1 MKTSINKPFE
11 YEQYYQK
18 LGNDK
23 DTGYFDNMKDVLVLS
38 AVLGFMQNCPKTFS
52 KPGGDAIKE
61 HIFQDDMNIF
71 DIISILSTGDIKII
85 LNENHDEKYKLI
97 EEYAH
102 GGIQYL
108 VNNIFNGPITSVENI
123 IDFVLRFEP
132 EKEEKRFDFGDMI
145 SDLVNELENNQ

>member
-1 MKTSINKPFE
+1 MKTALNKPYE
-11 YEQYYQK
+11 YESYYQK

-23 DTGYFDNMKDVLVLS
+23 DTGYFDTMKDVMVLS
-38 AVLGFMQNCPKTFS
+38 TILGFMKDKHIPFH

-61 HIFQDDMNIF
+61 HLFQDDLNIF
-71 DIISILSTGDIKII
+71 DIIAILSTGDIKIL
-85 LNENHDEKYKLI
+85 LNENRDEKYKLI

-108 VNNIFNGPITSVENI
+108 VNNIYEGPITSVDNI
-123 IDFVLRFEP
+123 IDFVLTFEP

-145 SDLVNELENNQ
+145 SSLVDELEKTD